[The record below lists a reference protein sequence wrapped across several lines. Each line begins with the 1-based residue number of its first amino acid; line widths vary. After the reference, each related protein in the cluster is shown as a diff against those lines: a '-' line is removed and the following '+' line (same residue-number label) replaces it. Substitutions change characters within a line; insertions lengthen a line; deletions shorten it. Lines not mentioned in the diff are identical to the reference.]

1 MDHDT
6 GFSRDT
12 FQAEGTGCKSWG
24 RKAPCSVLRCGKAAL
39 QLYYRMTENPSEGS
53 RRVSLCSSVCQED
66 FFRLCISF
74 FFKRLLSFCL
84 FILCASLP
92 LFLFF
97 PVFSFSFLKIHSLIF
112 FYSPDFISLLVHSL
126 TSSSP
131 PPLQEDVP
139 TPIPTPH
146 PTRLPHSLGPLVSRG
161 LGASSLTESRPS
173 TLLLYMC

>member
-112 FYSPDFISLLVHSL
+112 FYSPDFIPLRVHPL
-126 TSSSP
+126 TVPHSTPPAHSP
-131 PPLQEDVP
+131 PPSGC
-139 TPIPTPH
+139 PH
-146 PTRLPHSLGPLVSRG
+146 PPIRPPHSVGP
-161 LGASSLTESRPS
+161 
-173 TLLLYMC
+173 